1 MRGSTMRRRSVLLG
15 LLAAASVPGTP
26 VTAAAASGGPGTG
39 GVIEGDRVVWDDFRS
54 GFDHSGEASKWT
66 LTAAGDALPDG
77 DGIATTSAAGLR
89 VVPTGVNPRTG
100 EPAFAF
106 TTGRESEGGAGTAD
120 HLKFFA
126 LARHTSKA
134 GILGFDAEPD
144 RVLTIDVTMSAR
156 TFGTEQHPF
165 GGAVANP
172 RTDLRLA
179 AGAMNTADP
188 ETLMVFDFFVT
199 NGWIYAF
206 YERLPRPG
214 ADYAAFSYAL
224 PVARRSTVD
233 QVNNL
238 AVVYDRSA
246 GTVEWKLDGRTV
258 LAVDRIGY
266 RLPDR
271 DHLILDLGGRE
282 ELVAPRQLAG
292 GFGMFTLLDA
302 EIPDTR
308 GGLVRLSSDL
318 QYYDPDHGSPAQQQF
333 ADPASLPQ
341 HRLWGQGARLDV
353 RQMGVTSA
361 PR

>member
-1 MRGSTMRRRSVLLG
+1 MRRSAMRRRSVLLG

-26 VTAAAASGGPGTG
+26 VTAAAASGAADP
-39 GVIEGDRVVWDDFRS
+39 VAADGDRVVWDDFQG
-54 GFDHSGEASKWT
+54 GFDHSGDGSKWT
-66 LTAAGDALPDG
+66 LTPAGDALPDG

-106 TTGRESEGGAGTAD
+106 TTGRESEGGGGAAD

-134 GILGFDAEPD
+134 GILGFDAEPG

-165 GGAVANP
+165 GAAVANP

-199 NGWIYAF
+199 NGFIYAF

-224 PVARRSTVD
+224 PVARRATVD

-238 AVVYDRSA
+238 AVAYDRSA

-258 LAVDRIGY
+258 LSVDRIGY
-266 RLPDR
+266 KPADR
-271 DHLILDLGGRE
+271 KHLILDLGGRE
-282 ELVAPRQLAG
+282 ELVQPRQLAG

-302 EIPDTR
+302 EMPGAE
-308 GGLVRLSSDL
+308 GGLVRLSDDL
-318 QYYDPDHGSPAQQQF
+318 RYYDPDRGAPAQQGF
-333 ADPASLPQ
+333 TDPAGLPQ

-353 RQMGVTSA
+353 CQIGVTSA